1 MPTLEVDG
9 KVMCQSNAI
18 FRYIANELDL
28 YGTSNMD
35 KVMADQVC
43 ETLSENL
50 EEVIQIMYVS
60 QETEDKKV
68 LNEKSTKYVQI

>member
-18 FRYIANELDL
+18 FRYIANELGL
-28 YGTSNMD
+28 YGTTNAA
-35 KVMADQVC
+35 KVIADQIC

-50 EEVIQIMYVS
+50 EEVIQV
-60 QETEDKKV
+60 
-68 LNEKSTKYVQI
+68 

>member
-1 MPTLEVDG
+1 
-9 KVMCQSNAI
+9 
-18 FRYIANELDL
+18 
-28 YGTSNMD
+28 MD